1 MHRPGH
7 LYRAIRVLAGGRS
20 AMAAPVCLVSVN
32 GLPLPR
38 SRWAQQTSTDD
49 DWGYEGTG
57 PRALAHALLTDELGS
72 QIAEPAARAFEQEV
86 IAELPRDRGGEEW
99 TLTGQQVRDWW
110 HTRRLLADVLAPLEA
125 ADRLQEPPDD
135 DDDPIP
141 DEKDM
146 MDEHEEPGVIPAWEL
161 QELLQRTQAQ
171 GRRGALDL
179 LRALVEAGV
188 MDEKQRAAA
197 EQALRHRWQE
207 IDEARAP

>member
-1 MHRPGH
+1 MPSGSWQVAVVRW
-7 LYRAIRVLAGGRS
+7 
-20 AMAAPVCLVSVN
+20 
-32 GLPLPR
+32 LPR
-38 SRWAQQTSTDD
+38 SVSSASTASPSRAAA
-49 DWGYEGTG
+49 GHNKRAPTTTGATRAPAPGTG
-57 PRALAHALLTDELGS
+57 PRALAHALLTYELGS
-72 QIAEPAARAFEQEV
+72 EIADAAARAFEQEV